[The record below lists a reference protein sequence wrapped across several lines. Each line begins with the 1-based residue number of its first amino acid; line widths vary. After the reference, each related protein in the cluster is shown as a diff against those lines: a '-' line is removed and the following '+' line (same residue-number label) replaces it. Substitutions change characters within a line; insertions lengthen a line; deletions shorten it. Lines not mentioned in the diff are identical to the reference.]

1 MRRWLEVLREH
12 RALIVV
18 AMLSSALTALG
29 LTMLDD
35 PHHRAEAL
43 IEVRPSITDP
53 SIDAAGSGRLVAS
66 QVAVIEG
73 DLVRNEV
80 ATRTVPDP
88 PAVHAR
94 AVGDS
99 DIGDSDIVAVW
110 VETGS
115 AESAR
120 RFADSYVQAY
130 LVVRSAQNERA
141 VQTARAEFEAQLA
154 DLRSQLDVATDEQ
167 TRITVEAQIDVLS
180 QSLAILQAEA
190 AIAQPPAEMAR
201 AAIDV
206 PIGRDPWGVVL
217 LALLAGSVVG
227 VAGALV
233 VNRVDD
239 VVRLP
244 GDLRDLAETHP
255 LLAVVPNDPGASL
268 RPLKLRRSADPAS
281 TAYRQ
286 LRDALPGTV
295 DDRDLGVVQVTA
307 LRSGM
312 GSTTTAVNLAAMLA
326 ETGGAVT
333 LVDADLRH
341 PRIHELLMIDG
352 SIGLSDVLGN
362 EPLDMAILPLD
373 DHLSVLAAGT
383 PVASPLPMLSRRH
396 TDQVMDDLRGRSSV
410 VVIDT
415 SAVLEH
421 GDATAVS
428 RHVDGVV
435 LVVSVGAHRCDVD
448 DALAMLSGV
457 GSTVLGIVLN
467 DPGRRVRRGQR
478 VTELGGRR

>member
-1 MRRWLEVLREH
+1 MRRWLEVLREY

-99 DIGDSDIVAVW
+99 DIGDSDIADSDIVAVW

-154 DLRSQLDVATDEQ
+154 DLRSQLAVATDEQ

-295 DDRDLGVVQVTA
+295 GDRDLGVVQVTA

-312 GSTTTAVNLAAMLA
+312 GSTTTAVNLAALLA
-326 ETGGAVT
+326 ETGVDVT

-341 PRIHELLMIDG
+341 PQIHELLMVDG
-352 SIGLSDVLGN
+352 SIGLSDALGN
-362 EPLDMAILPLD
+362 EPLAVAILPLD
-373 DHLSVLAAGT
+373 DHLSMLSAGT

-396 TDQVMDDLRGRSSV
+396 MDRVMDDLRQRGGV

-435 LVVSVGAHRCDVD
+435 LVVSVGAHRRDVD

-467 DPGRRVRRGQR
+467 DPGRR
-478 VTELGGRR
+478 GRR